1 MENKYFSDI
10 YDDFFKVEKKEL
22 EVKEDN
28 SDITIDID
36 SLYLDNESKNLLKQI
51 LEYMDKF
58 SKNEES
64 NYINFNIIINVNNNE
79 TVNSIMNILKKSV
92 NTNHY
97 TDGNNAYELS
107 LYDLNNKVDINELY
121 NKNGILVIKDL
132 SSILMQ
138 DENNKKMFFYNLK
151 NNLDKK
157 KITIISGTES
167 DINMFLTY
175 DNDIRTKNFN
185 FKLIEIMPTIQEIYN
200 EVMNKTMVS
209 DENKVLLLD
218 YITDSYKEITD
229 YISYRDNLVSFLAF
243 NKKVPSIRETKTID
257 EVFSELD
264 SLVGL
269 YDVKKVLRD
278 LVNLISL
285 KDKSDLKINNVN
297 LHMLFLGNPGTG
309 KTTVARCLSS
319 ILYNL
324 GYIKEDKLLEVSSKD
339 LVAEYVGQTAI
350 KTYSVIERALGGVLF
365 IDEAYALSS
374 KNNSY
379 NDEAI
384 ATLIKAMEDNR
395 DNLVVIF
402 AGYTKEM
409 GDFINS
415 NSGIASRIGY
425 TLNFKDYT
433 EDELLEI
440 FKGMVNKAGFK
451 ITNEALYKARNI
463 IKDHLNDKN
472 FGNARF
478 VRNMYEKTV
487 TEHATNTKDKRRKD
501 VLITLTDKD
510 IKLDDYLIKDNSDNK
525 VKLSNRIIKA
535 NSYYYFKNYFNSD
548 VFSCFIFPLIGFS
561 VLVFSMCLK

>member
-1 MENKYFSDI
+1 MDNKYFSDI
-10 YDDFFKVEKKEL
+10 YNDFFKVEKKEIV
-22 EVKEDN
+22 VKEDN
-28 SDITIDID
+28 NDNDVSIDID

-51 LEYMDKF
+51 IEYMDKF
-58 SKNEES
+58 SKKEET
-64 NYINFNIIINVNNNE
+64 NYINFNIIITGNNTE
-79 TVNSIMNILKKSV
+79 TVNSIMCILKKSV
-92 NTNHY
+92 AINHY
-97 TDGNNAYELS
+97 VDGINASELS
-107 LYDLNNKVDINELY
+107 LYDLNNKVDINDIY
-121 NKNGILVIKDL
+121 SKNGIVVIKDL

-157 KITIISGTES
+157 KITIITGNEN

-185 FKLIEIMPTIQEIYN
+185 FKLIETLPTIQEIYN
-200 EVMNKTMVS
+200 EVMKKTMVS
-209 DENKVLLLD
+209 DENKVKLLD
-218 YITDSYKEITD
+218 YVTDSYKEITD
-229 YISYRDNLVSFLAF
+229 YISYRDNLVSYLAF
-243 NKKVPSIRETKTID
+243 KKEVPSVREVKTID
-257 EVFSELD
+257 EVFAELD

-285 KDKSDLKINNVN
+285 KDKSDLKIANIN

-350 KTYSVIERALGGVLF
+350 KTYSVIERALGGILF

-409 GDFINS
+409 QDFINS

-440 FKGMVNKAGFK
+440 FKGMVTKAGFK

-463 IKDHLNDKN
+463 IRENKDAKN

-487 TEHATNTKDKRRKD
+487 TEHATNTKDKKRKD
-501 VLITLTDKD
+501 VLITITDKD
-510 IKLDDYLIKDNSDNK
+510 INIDN
-525 VKLSNRIIKA
+525 VL
-535 NSYYYFKNYFNSD
+535 NS
-548 VFSCFIFPLIGFS
+548 
-561 VLVFSMCLK
+561 

>member
-1 MENKYFSDI
+1 MNNNYFKDI
-10 YDDFFKVEKKEL
+10 YNDFFSVESKEIKVEEKSS
-22 EVKEDN
+22 
-28 SDITIDID
+28 SDENIDLNID
-36 SLYLDNESKNLLKQI
+36 DLYLDNESKNLLKQI
-51 LEYMDKF
+51 TEYMDKYF
-58 SKNEES
+58 KKEET
-64 NYINFNIIINVNNNE
+64 NYINFNIVIEGNNIE
-79 TVNSIMNILKKSV
+79 TVKGISSILHKSV
-92 NTNHY
+92 LDNHY
-97 TDGNNAYELS
+97 TDNNSVYELS
-107 LYDLNNKVDINELY
+107 LYDLNNNIDINNIY
-121 NKNGILVIKDL
+121 SKNGIVVISDL
-132 SSILMQ
+132 ASFLMQ

-151 NNLDKK
+151 NNLNKK
-157 KITIISGTES
+157 KITLLCGTKS
-167 DINMFLTY
+167 DLDVFLSY
-175 DNDIRTKNFN
+175 DNDVRNKLFN
-185 FKLIEIMPTIQEIYN
+185 FKFIEVMPTIQEIYN
-200 EVMNKTMVS
+200 EVMNTVLVT
-209 DENKVLLLD
+209 DENKVKLLD
-218 YITDSYKEITD
+218 YVTDSYKEISD
-229 YISYRDNLVSFLAF
+229 YISYRDNLINYIAF
-243 NKKVPSIRETKTID
+243 HKDVPKVREVKTID
-257 EVFSELD
+257 EVFADLD

-285 KDKSDLKINNVN
+285 KDKSDLKIANIN

-309 KTTVARCLSS
+309 KTTVARHLSD

-324 GYIKEDKLLEVSSKD
+324 GYIKENKLLEVSSKD

-409 GDFINS
+409 QDFINS

-440 FKGMVNKAGFK
+440 FKGMVKKAGFK

-463 IKDHLNDKN
+463 IREHVNDKN

-487 TEHATNTKDKRRKD
+487 TEHATNTKDKKRKD
-501 VLITLTDKD
+501 VLITIIDKD
-510 IKLDDYLIKDNSDNK
+510 INIEN
-525 VKLSNRIIKA
+525 
-535 NSYYYFKNYFNSD
+535 
-548 VFSCFIFPLIGFS
+548 
-561 VLVFSMCLK
+561 VL

>member
-1 MENKYFSDI
+1 MDNKYFSDI
-10 YDDFFKVEKKEL
+10 YNDFFKVEKKEL
-22 EVKEDN
+22 EVEKDN
-28 SDITIDID
+28 NNKNDVIIDID

-51 LEYMDKF
+51 IKYMDKF
-58 SKNEES
+58 SKKEES
-64 NYINFNIIINVNNNE
+64 NYINFNIIINGNNSE
-79 TVNSIMNILKKSV
+79 TVNNIVDILNKSV
-92 NTNHY
+92 KNNHY
-97 TDGNNAYELS
+97 TDSNNGYELS
-107 LYDLNNKVDINELY
+107 LYDLNNKIDINEIY
-121 NKNGILVIKDL
+121 SKNGIVVLKDL
-132 SSILMQ
+132 ASFLMQ

-151 NNLDKK
+151 NNLNKK

-175 DNDIRTKNFN
+175 DNDVRTKYFN
-185 FKLIEIMPTIQEIYN
+185 FKLIEIMPSIQEIYN
-200 EVMNKTMVS
+200 EVMNKTIIN
-209 DENKVLLLD
+209 DDNKVKLLD
-218 YITDSYKEITD
+218 YITDSYKEIAD
-229 YISYRDNLVSFLAF
+229 YVSYRENLIDYLSFH
-243 NKKVPSIRETKTID
+243 KTVPTVREVKTID
-257 EVFSELD
+257 EVFQELD

-285 KDKSDLKINNVN
+285 KDKSNLKISNVN

-350 KTYSVIERALGGVLF
+350 KTHNVIERALGGVLF
-365 IDEAYALSS
+365 IDEAYSLSS

-384 ATLIKAMEDNR
+384 ATLIKEMEDNR

-409 GDFINS
+409 QDFINS

-433 EDELLEI
+433 EEELLEI
-440 FKGMVNKAGFK
+440 FKGMVKKAGFK

-463 IKDHLNDKN
+463 IREHLNDKN

-487 TEHATNTKDKRRKD
+487 TEHATNTKDKRRRD
-501 VLITLTDKD
+501 VLITITDKD
-510 IKLDDYLIKDNSDNK
+510 INIEN
-525 VKLSNRIIKA
+525 
-535 NSYYYFKNYFNSD
+535 
-548 VFSCFIFPLIGFS
+548 
-561 VLVFSMCLK
+561 VL

>member
-1 MENKYFSDI
+1 MDNKYFSDI
-10 YDDFFKVEKKEL
+10 YNDFFRVEKKEL
-22 EVKEDN
+22 VVENTNDN
-28 SDITIDID
+28 IDTTLDID
-36 SLYLDNESKNLLKQI
+36 GLYLDNESKNLLKQI
-51 LEYMDKF
+51 TEYMDKY
-58 SKNEES
+58 SKKEET
-64 NYINFNIIINVNNNE
+64 NYINFNMIVNGNNKETVNGITNILRKSVNNN
-79 TVNSIMNILKKSV
+79 
-92 NTNHY
+92 HY
-97 TDGNNAYELS
+97 IDGINVYELS
-107 LYDLNNKVDINELY
+107 LYDLNNKVDINDIY
-121 NKNGILVIKDL
+121 SKNGIIVIKDIE
-132 SSILMQ
+132 SILMQ

-157 KITIISGTES
+157 KITILTGNEN

-175 DNDIRTKNFN
+175 DNDIRTKYFN
-185 FKLIEIMPTIQEIYN
+185 FKLIEIMPNIQEIYN
-200 EVMNKTMVS
+200 EVMDKTLVS
-209 DENKVLLLD
+209 DENKVKLLD

-229 YISYRDNLVSFLAF
+229 YISYRDNLVSYLAF
-243 NKKVPSIRETKTID
+243 KKEVPSIREVKTID
-257 EVFSELD
+257 EVFAELD

-285 KDKSDLKINNVN
+285 KDKSDLKISNVN

-309 KTTVARCLSS
+309 KTTVARCLSD

-324 GYIKEDKLLEVSSKD
+324 GYIKENKLLEVSSKD

-350 KTYSVIERALGGVLF
+350 KTYNVIERALGGVLF
-365 IDEAYALSS
+365 IDEAYSLSS

-409 GDFINS
+409 QDFINS

-433 EDELLEI
+433 EEELLEI
-440 FKGMVNKAGFK
+440 FKGMVTKAGFK

-463 IKDHLNDKN
+463 IRDHLNDKN

-501 VLITLTDKD
+501 VLITITDKD
-510 IKLDDYLIKDNSDNK
+510 INIDN
-525 VKLSNRIIKA
+525 
-535 NSYYYFKNYFNSD
+535 
-548 VFSCFIFPLIGFS
+548 
-561 VLVFSMCLK
+561 VL

>member
-1 MENKYFSDI
+1 MDNKYFSDI
-10 YDDFFKVEKKEL
+10 YNDFFKVEKKEL
-22 EVKEDN
+22 EIQEDN
-28 SDITIDID
+28 STSVIPDID
-36 SLYLDNESKNLLKQI
+36 NLYLDNESKNLLKQI
-51 LEYMDKF
+51 IEYMNKYTN
-58 SKNEES
+58 KEES
-64 NYINFNIIINVNNNE
+64 NYINFNIII
-79 TVNSIMNILKKSV
+79 
-92 NTNHY
+92 
-97 TDGNNAYELS
+97 DGNNTETMTSISSIIEKSVDSNHYIDNNSVYNLS
-107 LYDLNNKVDINELY
+107 LYNLNNKVDINEIY
-121 NKNGILVIKDL
+121 DKYGIIVINDL
-132 SSILMQ
+132 SSLLMQ

-151 NNLDKK
+151 NNLLKK
-157 KITIISGTES
+157 KITFLCGSKS
-167 DINMFLTY
+167 DIEMFLSH
-175 DNDIRTKNFN
+175 DNELSNKYFSFRLLET
-185 FKLIEIMPTIQEIYN
+185 MPTIQDIYN
-200 EVMNKTMVS
+200 EVL
-209 DENKVLLLD
+209 NKVKVNDNDNALLLD
-218 YITDSYKEITD
+218 YITDSYKDITD
-229 YISYRDNLVSFLAF
+229 YISYRDKLINYLAF
-243 NKKVPSIRETKTID
+243 NKTVPKIKETKSMNEI
-257 EVFSELD
+257 FSELN

-269 YDVKKVLRD
+269 DEVKKILYD

-309 KTTVARCLSS
+309 KTTVARCLSN

-324 GYIKEDKLLEVSSKD
+324 GYIKEHKLIEVSSKD

-350 KTYSVIERALGGVLF
+350 KTYGVIERAQGGILF
-365 IDEAYALSS
+365 IDEAYSLSS

-409 GDFINS
+409 QDFINS

-440 FKGMVNKAGFK
+440 FKGMITKAGFK

-463 IKDHLNDKN
+463 IKENKDMKN

-487 TEHATNTKDKRRKD
+487 TMHATNTKDKKRRD
-501 VLITLTDKD
+501 ILITITDKD
-510 IKLDDYLIKDNSDNK
+510 INIDN
-525 VKLSNRIIKA
+525 
-535 NSYYYFKNYFNSD
+535 
-548 VFSCFIFPLIGFS
+548 
-561 VLVFSMCLK
+561 VL

>member
-1 MENKYFSDI
+1 
-10 YDDFFKVEKKEL
+10 
-22 EVKEDN
+22 
-28 SDITIDID
+28 
-36 SLYLDNESKNLLKQI
+36 
-51 LEYMDKF
+51 
-58 SKNEES
+58 
-64 NYINFNIIINVNNNE
+64 
-79 TVNSIMNILKKSV
+79 
-92 NTNHY
+92 
-97 TDGNNAYELS
+97 
-107 LYDLNNKVDINELY
+107 
-121 NKNGILVIKDL
+121 
-132 SSILMQ
+132 
-138 DENNKKMFFYNLK
+138 
-151 NNLDKK
+151 
-157 KITIISGTES
+157 
-167 DINMFLTY
+167 
-175 DNDIRTKNFN
+175 
-185 FKLIEIMPTIQEIYN
+185 MPTIQEIYN
-200 EVMNKTMVS
+200 EVMDKTIVS
-209 DENKVLLLD
+209 DENKVKLLD

-229 YISYRDNLVSFLAF
+229 YISYRDNLISYLAF
-243 NKKVPSIRETKTID
+243 HKDVPSVREVKTID
-257 EVFSELD
+257 EVFAELD

-350 KTYSVIERALGGVLF
+350 KTYNVVERALGGVLF
-365 IDEAYALSS
+365 IDEAYSLSS

-409 GDFINS
+409 QDFINS

-433 EDELLEI
+433 EEELLEI
-440 FKGMVNKAGFK
+440 FKGMVSKAGFK
-451 ITNEALYKARNI
+451 ITTEALYKARNI
-463 IKDHLNDKN
+463 IKEHLNDKN

-487 TEHATNTKDKRRKD
+487 TEHATNTKDKKKKD
-501 VLITLTDKD
+501 ILITITDKD
-510 IKLDDYLIKDNSDNK
+510 INIDN
-525 VKLSNRIIKA
+525 
-535 NSYYYFKNYFNSD
+535 
-548 VFSCFIFPLIGFS
+548 
-561 VLVFSMCLK
+561 VL

>member
-1 MENKYFSDI
+1 MNNKYFSDI
-10 YDDFFKVEKKEL
+10 YDDFFKVSPKEI
-22 EVKEDN
+22 EVKEE
-28 SDITIDID
+28 SVKEEDINYLEEIN

-51 LEYMDKF
+51 IEYMDKY
-58 SKNEES
+58 SKKEET
-64 NYINFNIIINVNNNE
+64 NYINFNIIVEGNNNE
-79 TVNSIMNILKKSV
+79 TVNKIASLLEKKV
-92 NTNHY
+92 KLNHY
-97 TDGNNAYELS
+97 TNNNNVYNLS
-107 LYDLNNKVDINELY
+107 LYDLNNKVDINDLY
-121 NKNGILVIKDL
+121 NKNGIMVISDL
-132 SSILMQ
+132 NSFLMQ

-151 NNLDKK
+151 NNLTKK
-157 KITIISGTES
+157 KINIICGNKS
-167 DINMFLTY
+167 DIEVFSSF
-175 DNDIRTKNFN
+175 DKEIKNRYFN
-185 FKLIEIMPTIQEIYN
+185 FCLLEVMPSVQDIYN
-200 EVMNKTMVS
+200 EVLNTVMV
-209 DENKVLLLD
+209 DDNNKVLLLD
-218 YITDSYKEITD
+218 YISDSYKDITD
-229 YISYRDNLVSFLAF
+229 YLSFRDNLISYLAF
-243 NKKVPSIRETKTID
+243 KKEVPKIRETKSMEEI
-257 EVFSELD
+257 FSELN

-269 YDVKKVLRD
+269 DDVKKILHD

-285 KDKSDLKINNVN
+285 KDKSNLNIANIN

-324 GYIKEDKLLEVSSKD
+324 GYIKENKLLEVSSKD

-384 ATLIKAMEDNR
+384 ATLIKGMEDNR

-409 GDFINS
+409 NDFINS

-433 EDELLEI
+433 EDELIEI
-440 FKGMVNKAGFK
+440 FKGMVKKAGFK
-451 ITNEALYKARNI
+451 ITDAAIDKARGI
-463 IKDHLNDKN
+463 IRDNKDVKN

-487 TEHATNTKDKRRKD
+487 TEHATNTKDKKKKD
-501 VLITLTDKD
+501 ALITITDKD
-510 IKLDDYLIKDNSDNK
+510 INIDN
-525 VKLSNRIIKA
+525 VI
-535 NSYYYFKNYFNSD
+535 
-548 VFSCFIFPLIGFS
+548 
-561 VLVFSMCLK
+561 

>member
-1 MENKYFSDI
+1 MKNDYFKDI
-10 YDDFFKVEKKEL
+10 YNDFFSVESKEIKVEEKNIE
-22 EVKEDN
+22 EN
-28 SDITIDID
+28 IDISID
-36 SLYLDNESKNLLKQI
+36 DLYLDNESKNLLKQI
-51 LEYMDKF
+51 TEYMNKY
-58 SKNEES
+58 SKKEES
-64 NYINFNIIINVNNNE
+64 NYINFNIVVEGNNNE
-79 TVNSIMNILKKSV
+79 TVNGIGKIIHKSV
-92 NTNHY
+92 TTNHY
-97 TDGNNAYELS
+97 TDGNSVYNLS
-107 LYDLNNKVDINELY
+107 LYDLNNKVNINDIY
-121 NKNGILVIKDL
+121 SKNGVIIITDL
-132 SSILMQ
+132 SSFLMQ
-138 DENNKKMFFYNLK
+138 DENDKKMFFYNLK
-151 NNLDKK
+151 NNLSKK
-157 KITIISGTES
+157 KITLLCGTKS
-167 DINMFLTY
+167 DIEVFLSF
-175 DNDIRTKNFN
+175 DNDVRNKMFN
-185 FKLIEIMPTIQEIYN
+185 FKFIEIMPTIQEIYN
-200 EVMNKTMVS
+200 EVMNKVNVI
-209 DENKVLLLD
+209 DDNKVKLLD
-218 YITDSYKEITD
+218 YIKDSYKEITD
-229 YISYRDNLVSFLAF
+229 YISYRDNLVSYISFH
-243 NKKVPSIRETKTID
+243 KDIPSIRETKTID
-257 EVFSELD
+257 EVFKELD

-269 YDVKKVLRD
+269 EDVKKVLRD
-278 LVNLISL
+278 LVNVISL
-285 KDKSDLKINNVN
+285 KEKSDLKIASLN

-350 KTYSVIERALGGVLF
+350 KTYSVIERALGGILF

-409 GDFINS
+409 QDFINS

-440 FKGMVNKAGFK
+440 FKGMVFKAGFK

-463 IKDHLNDKN
+463 IRENKGAKN

-487 TEHATNTKDKRRKD
+487 TEHATNTKDKKKKD
-501 VLITLTDKD
+501 ILVTITDKD
-510 IKLDDYLIKDNSDNK
+510 INIDN
-525 VKLSNRIIKA
+525 
-535 NSYYYFKNYFNSD
+535 
-548 VFSCFIFPLIGFS
+548 
-561 VLVFSMCLK
+561 VLN

>member
-1 MENKYFSDI
+1 MDNKYFSDI
-10 YDDFFKVEKKEL
+10 YNDFFSVEKKEL
-22 EVKEDN
+22 ELKEDN
-28 SDITIDID
+28 KDSEVVIDID

-51 LEYMDKF
+51 LEYMDKY
-58 SKNEES
+58 SNKEES
-64 NYINFNIIINVNNNE
+64 NYINFNILINGNNPE
-79 TVNSIMNILKKSV
+79 TVTSVVDLLKKSV
-92 NTNHY
+92 GGNHY
-97 TDGNNAYELS
+97 TIGNSAHELS
-107 LYDLNNKVDINELY
+107 LYDLNNKVDINEIY
-121 NKNGILVIKDL
+121 KKNGIVVIKDL
-132 SSILMQ
+132 SSILLQ
-138 DENNKKMFFYNLK
+138 DEKDKKMFFYNLK
-151 NNLDKK
+151 NNLDDK
-157 KITIISGTES
+157 KITIISGSES

-185 FKLIEIMPTIQEIYN
+185 FKLIEIMPSIQDIYN

-209 DENKVLLLD
+209 DDNKVKLLD
-218 YITDSYKEITD
+218 YISDSYKEITD
-229 YISYRDNLVSFLAF
+229 YISYRDNLISYLAF
-243 NKKVPSIRETKTID
+243 HKDVPAVREVKTID

-285 KDKSDLKINNVN
+285 KDKSDLKISNVN

-384 ATLIKAMEDNR
+384 ATLIKSMEDNR

-409 GDFINS
+409 QDFINS

-433 EDELLEI
+433 EEELLEI
-440 FKGMVNKAGFK
+440 FKGMVKKAGFK
-451 ITNEALYKARNI
+451 ITTEALYKARNI
-463 IKDHLNDKN
+463 IKEHLNDKN

-487 TEHATNTKDKRRKD
+487 TEHATNTKDKKKKD
-501 VLITLTDKD
+501 ILITLTDKD
-510 IKLDDYLIKDNSDNK
+510 INIDN
-525 VKLSNRIIKA
+525 
-535 NSYYYFKNYFNSD
+535 
-548 VFSCFIFPLIGFS
+548 
-561 VLVFSMCLK
+561 VL

>member
-1 MENKYFSDI
+1 MDNKYFSDI
-10 YDDFFKVEKKEL
+10 YDDFFRVEKKEL
-22 EVKEDN
+22 VVKEDSSDN
-28 SDITIDID
+28 DITIDID

-58 SKNEES
+58 SKKEET
-64 NYINFNIIINVNNNE
+64 NYINFNILINGNNNE
-79 TVNSIMNILKKSV
+79 TVTSIMNILKKSV

-97 TDGNNAYELS
+97 TDGINAYELS
-107 LYDLNNKVDINELY
+107 LYDLNNKVDINDIY
-121 NKNGILVIKDL
+121 SKNGIIVIKDL

-157 KITIISGTES
+157 KITILSGTES

-175 DNDIRTKNFN
+175 DNDLRTKNFN
-185 FKLIEIMPTIQEIYN
+185 FKLIETMPTIQDIYN

-209 DENKVLLLD
+209 DDNKVKLLD

-229 YISYRDNLVSFLAF
+229 YISYRDNLISFLAF
-243 NKKVPSIRETKTID
+243 KKEVPSIREVKTID
-257 EVFSELD
+257 EVFMELD

-269 YDVKKVLRD
+269 YDVKKVFRD
-278 LVNLISL
+278 LVNLIRL
-285 KDKSDLKINNVN
+285 KDKSDLKISNVN

-309 KTTVARCLSS
+309 KTTVARCLSD

-324 GYIKEDKLLEVSSKD
+324 GYIKENKLLEVSSKD

-365 IDEAYALSS
+365 IDEAYSLSS

-409 GDFINS
+409 QDFINS

-440 FKGMVNKAGFK
+440 FKGMVKKAGFK

-463 IKDHLNDKN
+463 IKEHLNDKN

-501 VLITLTDKD
+501 VLITITDKD
-510 IKLDDYLIKDNSDNK
+510 INIDN
-525 VKLSNRIIKA
+525 
-535 NSYYYFKNYFNSD
+535 
-548 VFSCFIFPLIGFS
+548 
-561 VLVFSMCLK
+561 VL